1 MSYHSLTLLLN
12 VELTRLSSILQG
24 NLHHL
29 MFPFRR
35 LVVLDL
41 DLVFEVNIDDL
52 YREFESMERDRL
64 VDFISVGRNFPNV
77 ISMYVMAVLKKNRT
91 HNRLELRGS
100 FISNSSWLLLI

>member
-52 YREFESMERDRL
+52 YREFESIERDDRL
-64 VDFISVGRNFPNV
+64 
-77 ISMYVMAVLKKNRT
+77 MAMTYDQSPFYTYELAMFHKKRPDIPVSF
-91 HNRLELRGS
+91 LRVR
-100 FISNSSWLLLI
+100 